1 MFKDVTLICA
11 MLVEVNVKEVQ
22 NRSDVLTVQL
32 SLTPSMPGQQVQLSQ
47 VLMRNTKKL
56 DVRLQRF
63 DDANLILRNCL

>member
-1 MFKDVTLICA
+1 VFKDVTLICA